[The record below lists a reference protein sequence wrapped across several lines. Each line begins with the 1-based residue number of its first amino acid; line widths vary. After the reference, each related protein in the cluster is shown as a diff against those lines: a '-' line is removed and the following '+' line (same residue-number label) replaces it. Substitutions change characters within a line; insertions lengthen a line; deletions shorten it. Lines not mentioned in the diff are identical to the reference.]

1 MAKKIWFFIIIVLFI
16 ICEVSCSSKN
26 KSQEYVDQGTISISE
41 PINYEN
47 WKTSDVME
55 GKYSRNDFC
64 SVSFSYQYRTLGLL
78 TVAIGNNFSKSVE
91 VDEIYEKLFYYFN
104 ELLISSPVAFEI
116 PITIYVIP
124 ESAIENCL
132 SNNAIVFTSPERLDN
147 ITLLE
152 NIIGAAT
159 GISEYWVKAGA
170 AYIAS
175 GEEVNNQVLKNWYQ
189 ETKDLNM
196 LGLFIARFSTDW
208 VSQQEV
214 AIARMTAAS
223 LITYCVEVENIPV
236 ESIEGKINNDLRN
249 RWLKYLGIQRTV
261 DYTHDG
267 FYNTFQF
274 SQSDTCQLEIQ
285 TDIIH
290 FCLNKLEGQ
299 VYFDTIDEVED
310 FIFRAY
316 SGYNALTEFLVTNAP
331 SITPLINPENE
342 IFIEVRELDVMLGYT
357 EGNTIRIQNSA
368 ILFDVLPEIVHT
380 YNWNKKLAFVNDN
393 LLLAEGFA
401 EYLGK
406 LLPIYEQ
413 TITEAI
419 WEDINGRQSSPGIS
433 YWYYLDEE
441 QMSAAIEWYLKQ
453 GGSINSVSVIDARL
467 FTDAVAFATIYR
479 MPHGGSMGIS
489 IYEKYNRLRPK
500 LDLTKMDG
508 LELNYSQAASY
519 VAWLCDTYS
528 LDTVLEKYVNN
539 NDSTAIRD
547 KSYEELKLE
556 WLTELVA
563 NGGGIHIPESP

>member
-1 MAKKIWFFIIIVLFI
+1 
-16 ICEVSCSSKN
+16 
-26 KSQEYVDQGTISISE
+26 
-41 PINYEN
+41 
-47 WKTSDVME
+47 
-55 GKYSRNDFC
+55 
-64 SVSFSYQYRTLGLL
+64 
-78 TVAIGNNFSKSVE
+78 
-91 VDEIYEKLFYYFN
+91 
-104 ELLISSPVAFEI
+104 
-116 PITIYVIP
+116 
-124 ESAIENCL
+124 
-132 SNNAIVFTSPERLDN
+132 
-147 ITLLE
+147 
-152 NIIGAAT
+152 
-159 GISEYWVKAGA
+159 
-170 AYIAS
+170 
-175 GEEVNNQVLKNWYQ
+175 
-189 ETKDLNM
+189 
-196 LGLFIARFSTDW
+196 
-208 VSQQEV
+208 
-214 AIARMTAAS
+214 
-223 LITYCVEVENIPV
+223 
-236 ESIEGKINNDLRN
+236 LRN

-406 LLPIYEQ
+406 LVPIYEQ

-453 GGSINSVSVIDARL
+453 GGSLNSVSVIDARL
-467 FTDAVAFATIYR
+467 FTDAVAFATI
-479 MPHGGSMGIS
+479 
-489 IYEKYNRLRPK
+489 L
-500 LDLTKMDG
+500 
-508 LELNYSQAASY
+508 
-519 VAWLCDTYS
+519 
-528 LDTVLEKYVNN
+528 
-539 NDSTAIRD
+539 
-547 KSYEELKLE
+547 
-556 WLTELVA
+556 
-563 NGGGIHIPESP
+563 